1 MDLSSVRIRV
11 LRQRIVTALVMA
23 GLFLAAIT
31 LLPLPGLA
39 VLFGVLIGLGAWEW
53 SRLAGWRNP
62 ALRALYV
69 LLVTMVMVALYWF
82 CQLGGQPPREKVQP
96 LLGVACLW
104 WSFALLWIRG
114 YPGSAALW
122 SPRVTRSAMG
132 LLVLVPGWLS
142 AVYILSFPRG
152 PWLMVA
158 MVLVVAAADIGAY
171 FTGVRFG
178 RHSLAARVSPA
189 KTWEGFW
196 GGVAACAVLAVVLWY
211 CLPNEFGHV
220 GLSSVIVV
228 VVITGLVSVIGDLTV
243 SMVKRESGV
252 KNTGSLLPGHGGVLD
267 RLDSLCGAA
276 PVFCLGL
283 LLVGW

>member
-1 MDLSSVRIRV
+1 
-11 LRQRIVTALVMA
+11 MA
-23 GLFLAAIT
+23 GLFLLAIA

-39 VLFGVLIGLGAWEW
+39 VLFGILIGLGAWEW
-53 SRLAGWRNP
+53 SSLAGWRHT

-69 LLVTMVMVALYWF
+69 LLVTAAMIALYWL
-82 CQLGGQPPREKVQP
+82 CGLGGQPLREDVQP

-114 YPGSAALW
+114 YPASAVLW
-122 SPRVTRSAMG
+122 KPSLTRGAMG

-142 AVYILSFPRG
+142 AVYLLSFPLG
-152 PWLMVA
+152 AWLMVVL
-158 MVLVVAAADIGAY
+158 VLVVAAADIGAY
-171 FTGVRFG
+171 FTGKRFG
-178 RHSLAARVSPA
+178 RHKLAERVSPA

-196 GGVAACAVLAVVLWY
+196 GGVAACTLLALVLWY
-211 CLPNEFGHV
+211 CLPSEFEHI

-228 VVITGLVSVIGDLTV
+228 VVITGLASVTGDLTV

-276 PVFCLGL
+276 PVFSLGL